1 VRFDGAEIGQW
12 AADVL
17 GRQIGYVPQE
27 VALLAGTVAE
37 NIARFADGAL
47 EDVVDAAARAHA
59 HDLIV
64 QLRAGYLTPVGD
76 GGQGLS
82 GGQRQRVALARALY
96 GRPRVVVLD
105 EPNACL
111 DTAGEQALAHT
122 LTELRA
128 ARVTVIL
135 VTQRTQV
142 LALADRIL
150 VLRDGTLERIG
161 VRQDKSGS
169 SDEPAAANGSAV
181 PVLQP
186 V

>member
-1 VRFDGAEIGQW
+1 MSAQATLHATGSVDPVTTGWVRASRRAMVAGM
-12 AADVL
+12 AAIVL
-17 GRQIGYVPQE
+17 
-27 VALLAGTVAE
+27 AA
-37 NIARFADGAL
+37 GAL
-47 EDVVDAAARAHA
+47 AAWA
-59 HDLIV
+59 
-64 QLRAGYLTPVGD
+64 VGAPL
-76 GGQGLS
+76 G
-82 GGQRQRVALARALY
+82 
-96 GRPRVVVLD
+96 VVVLD

-122 LTELRA
+122 LTDLRA

-169 SDEPAAANGSAV
+169 SDEPAAANGAAV